1 VDVGTSGRCD
11 RTGSVPVDGV
21 WNAGLVPVALVT
33 GPTAG
38 IGRAFA
44 TALAA
49 EGHDLVL
56 VSRDKAR
63 LEQVSADLSA
73 AYGIACEVLSADLSD
88 AEQTRNV
95 ERYLAE
101 HPVDVLVN
109 NAGFGKRLPF
119 EANDIEAEQECFDV
133 LVTAVMRLTHAALG
147 PMRRRGRGDI
157 INVSSVAGFLPR
169 GTYGAHKAWVIS
181 FSRWAHLRYRKDGLR
196 VMALCPGFVR
206 TEFHQRMDANLSGI
220 PGFMWL
226 DADRLA
232 GDALE
237 DLRAGKAVS
246 IPSKRWK
253 AVVTVARL
261 APNRLVERVARRGR

>member
-1 VDVGTSGRCD
+1 LPPPASSTEAGGATRSAAWNA
-11 RTGSVPVDGV
+11 GSVPV
-21 WNAGLVPVALVT
+21 ALIT

-38 IGRAFA
+38 IGHAFA
-44 TALAA
+44 KALAA

-63 LEQVSADLSA
+63 LELLAADLSDS
-73 AYGIACEVLSADLSD
+73 YGVACEVLPADLAD
-88 AEQTRNV
+88 AEQTRNI

-101 HPVDVLVN
+101 HPVDLLVN

-119 EANDIEAEQECFDV
+119 EANDIEVEQECFDV

-206 TEFHQRMDANLSGI
+206 TEFHQRMDADLSGI

-226 DADRLA
+226 KADRLV

-253 AVVTVARL
+253 VVVTVSRL

>member
-1 VDVGTSGRCD
+1 M
-11 RTGSVPVDGV
+11 
-21 WNAGLVPVALVT
+21 PVALIT
-33 GPTAG
+33 GPTSG
-38 IGRAFA
+38 IGHAFA
-44 TALAA
+44 QALAA

-63 LEQVSADLSA
+63 LEQVAADVSARHGVS
-73 AYGIACEVLSADLSD
+73 CEVLPADLAV
-88 AEQTRNV
+88 AEQTRTV

-119 EANDIEAEQECFDV
+119 EVNDIEAEQESLDV

-147 PMRRRGRGDI
+147 PMRSRGSGDI

-169 GTYGAHKAWVIS
+169 GTYGANKAWVTS
-181 FSRWAHLRYRKDGLR
+181 FSRWAQLRYQRDGVR
-196 VMALCPGFVR
+196 VLALCPGFVR
-206 TEFHQRMDANLSGI
+206 TEFHQRMSADLSGI

-226 DADRLA
+226 PADRVVA
-232 GDALE
+232 DALT

-253 AVVTVARL
+253 AVISVARL
-261 APNRLVERVARRGR
+261 APSRLVEKVARRGR

>member
-1 VDVGTSGRCD
+1 VTAPR
-11 RTGSVPVDGV
+11 
-21 WNAGLVPVALVT
+21 ALIT

-38 IGRAFA
+38 IGHAFA
-44 TALAA
+44 EALAA

-63 LEQVSADLSA
+63 LEEVAADLAGRHGVS
-73 AYGIACEVLSADLSD
+73 CEVLPADLAV
-88 AEQTRNV
+88 AEQRLVV
-95 ERYLAE
+95 ERYLADNRI
-101 HPVDVLVN
+101 DVLVN

-119 EANDIEAEQECFDV
+119 EANDIEAEQESFDV

-147 PMRRRGRGDI
+147 PMRRAGRGDV

-181 FSRWAHLRYRKDGLR
+181 FSRWAHLRYQKDGIR

-206 TEFHQRMDANLSGI
+206 TEFHQRMDADLSGI

-226 DADRLA
+226 QADRLV
-232 GDALE
+232 GDALD

-253 AVVTVARL
+253 AVMAVSRIV
-261 APNRLVERVARRGR
+261 PSGLVERVARRGR